1 VSGAKEEV
9 KTLLSLAAL
18 VVDAQSKAP
27 IPDAKLRFLDAA
39 RHTVPHITSD
49 GYRVFVGIPPGPAR
63 VQVTAPGYQTL
74 DANVEIPAAPTLA
87 NAVLEFSLERSDDFR
102 RR

>member
-1 VSGAKEEV
+1 MGEV

-18 VVDAQSKAP
+18 VVDARSKAP
-27 IPDAKLRFLDAA
+27 IPDATLRFLDAT
-39 RHTVPHITSD
+39 RHRAAHVTSD

-63 VQVTAPGYQTL
+63 VQVTAPGYRTL
-74 DANVEIPAAPTLA
+74 DTSVEIPTAPTLA
-87 NAVLEFSLERSDDFR
+87 NAVLEFSLERDADFR